1 MTNFW
6 LRSPL
11 MEEAG
16 QDGGGGGGGTPTFD
30 PTRFRSDILA
40 DVNKSINGAMAR
52 LEKMLKPKPEETP
65 KPDTTVETDT
75 DEGGDKSKPTD
86 PKVKAL
92 EKRLADMAAKW
103 EASEKARQETET
115 RAKAEKLNGT
125 LRTELLKYVPAE
137 RIDAALRIFGPDVRY
152 AEDGTIVGGADELPL
167 SEFVEA
173 AIQKHEYLL
182 PPKQVGGA
190 GATAGTRRGQQSV
203 DLNEIKPG
211 MKPEDLARVR
221 EAIARAAADMGQ
233 GR

>member
-1 MTNFW
+1 MLNFW
-6 LRSPL
+6 LRSQL

-16 QDGGGGGGGTPTFD
+16 LEGGGGGGGTPTFD
-30 PTRFRSDILA
+30 QTKSRGEFLA
-40 DVNKSINGAMAR
+40 DVNKTINGAMAR
-52 LEKMLKPKPEETP
+52 IEKMLKPKPEPTP
-65 KPDTTVETDT
+65 EPEPEPEPTD
-75 DEGGDKSKPTD
+75 GGDKNKTTD

-103 EASEKARQETET
+103 EASEKARQETEA
-115 RAKAEKLNGT
+115 RAKAEKLNGS
-125 LRTELLKYVPAE
+125 LRTELLKHVPAE
-137 RIDAALRIFGPDVRY
+137 RIDAAMRIFGPDVRY
-152 AEDGTIVGGADELPL
+152 AEDGTIVGGADESPLP
-167 SEFVEA
+167 EFIEA

-190 GATAGTRRGQQSV
+190 GASAGTRRGQQSV